1 MWRAD
6 CAKDEKHWLNSF
18 AEGNA
23 EHALQEEISHF
34 LLSSYTG
41 DLSDGTP
48 ISVVRIGVS
57 DVKTLIAKFGIED
70 VTDYLV
76 FEKEVVY
83 RLCDERTRDGG
94 FIVKAV
100 TVIDFAEFSLLGP
113 KFSKSFF
120 TALGDSSTKA
130 QSYYPQ
136 MQAKTIVINVPT
148 SGKWILSLMKSVMP
162 KSSMEKLVQCGA
174 KGGTANASAKACP
187 FIRRFDGL
195 EAIPPFLGGTG
206 PMPETLVPVQ
216 DRGEAKSPMQKLTIK
231 ARSVET
237 VEFEVEEP
245 DSLVSFEA
253 QIEAHHVNLSAK
265 VNPYDDAP
273 KQKGPFHFQ
282 FHLPKTPLRDTDGLT
297 TAVWEIE
304 DPGTLVIK
312 FDNSFSKVKAKKVSY
327 RVELIEKPQ
336 EEEERSY
343 WDRMLGRRGSR
354 RAVQW
359 QSANAEQSNCLVM

>member
-1 MWRAD
+1 MNTFA
-6 CAKDEKHWLNSF
+6 AEEPKHP
-18 AEGNA
+18 
-23 EHALQEEISHF
+23 LQEEISHF
-34 LLSSYTG
+34 LLSAYTG
-41 DLSDGTP
+41 DLSDGSP

-57 DVKTLIAKFGIED
+57 DVKTLIAKFGIVD

-83 RLCDERTRDGG
+83 RLCDERTRETG
-94 FIVKAV
+94 FIVKAI

-120 TALGDSSTKA
+120 TALGDSSNKA

-136 MQAKTIVINVPT
+136 MQAKTIAINVPT
-148 SGKWILSLMKSVMP
+148 SGKWILSLLKSVMP
-162 KSSMEKLVQCGA
+162 KSSMDKLVQCGA
-174 KGGTANASAKACP
+174 KGGTATASAKACP

-206 PMPETLVPVQ
+206 EMPDALVPVQ
-216 DRGEAKSPMQKLTIK
+216 DRGEAKTPMKKLNIK
-231 ARSVET
+231 ARSVEI

-265 VNPYDDAP
+265 VHPFAEAP
-273 KQKGPFHFQ
+273 KVKNPFHFQ

-297 TAVWEIE
+297 TAVWEID

-327 RVELIEKPQ
+327 RVELIEKP
-336 EEEERSY
+336 EEAEERSY

-359 QSANAEQSNCLVM
+359 QSANAEDSTCIVM